1 MSPFGRSPF
10 PPKRV
15 TSFMDSR
22 LRGFLDDY
30 IGWMFLLLS
39 CRHKNDYIVHT
50 KYLRKNYSS
59 NSDSWIGIQY
69 LSGKCTP
76 FYLLALLLKED
87 QNSIFYKE
95 IENTMRFA
103 KKIWDQ
109 KFYRMICSKK
119 NPLAQMNGIDEID
132 CLYVQESHL
141 GTLCIVPK

>member
-1 MSPFGRSPF
+1 M
-10 PPKRV
+10 

-30 IGWMFLLLS
+30 IGWMFLFLS

-50 KYLRKNYSS
+50 KYLRKKLLFKFRFLNWNPIFVWKVHFFLPFGSFVERRPKFNFLSRDKTYNEICYKDMGPKIQS
-59 NSDSWIGIQY
+59 N
-69 LSGKCTP
+69 
-76 FYLLALLLKED
+76 
-87 QNSIFYKE
+87 
-95 IENTMRFA
+95 
-103 KKIWDQ
+103 
-109 KFYRMICSKK
+109 FYRMICSKK